1 MSQFLL
7 YYQRPNPATWVY
19 LSSFLT
25 IGLYF
30 VFHRFWSIR
39 NVDILLLILLGPGVL
54 LVHEGRRQQLA
65 QEVAGNTIPVLAQ
78 QRAEMIPGENRKLPA
93 RFANNNDRD
102 SDHSQTT
109 LIRTLGAPGPIVAL
123 EPRLTP
129 LQTATP
135 APTSETALPTAENLD
150 ANTRIPDMQNE
161 ASSDAIENGNM
172 NENASGERD
181 RELSSAQRLE
191 LRGFLWLLAVE
202 LVILIRLFFDPMMV
216 RRPLLDP
223 NLTTGGLV
231 FIGVSLLIFLLANVI
246 TSTPRT
252 QREQGPE
259 LGPGYPVLSMLPA
272 IPTTPDAATAN
283 RTADDGLRSAETP
296 EQPVAYAAIARTIAI
311 LAHLA
316 VIFGIALVGHW
327 HFSNFK
333 AGVGCATLYLLLP
346 YTAQMTGRVDHVLPA
361 ALLVW
366 AILMYRRPL
375 VAGIC
380 LGLAAGLVYYPA
392 FLIPLWLG
400 FYRQRGLARFASGVG
415 VTVALLTL
423 LLSIGGSE
431 QFSERL
437 VQMYGLW
444 LPLRE
449 NLDGVWG
456 LSWQPIWRF
465 PILVAYVLLA
475 GFFAIWPRHKNL
487 GTLMSCSAAL
497 MVAAQFWHGFGG
509 GLFVAWFLP
518 LLLLTIFRPNLED
531 RVALK
536 VIGNSSGRRFQ
547 GSAVGIEAAVILI
560 ACSLSVLA
568 ILSADRLA

>member
-65 QEVAGNTIPVLAQ
+65 QEVAGNTTPVLAQ
-78 QRAEMIPGENRKLPA
+78 QRAEMIPGESRKLPA
-93 RFANNNDRD
+93 QIANNHLHYD
-102 SDHSQTT
+102 SSETT
-109 LIRTLGAPGPIVAL
+109 LIRTSTASEPVAAID
-123 EPRLTP
+123 PTPTP
-129 LQTATP
+129 LQT
-135 APTSETALPTAENLD
+135 SIQLPTAGADLSASENLAD
-150 ANTRIPDMQNE
+150 NTQLPE
-161 ASSDAIENGNM
+161 TPSDTSVNGT
-172 NENASGERD
+172 ASGEGD
-181 RELSSAQRLE
+181 RELSPAQRLE

-202 LVILIRLFFDPMMV
+202 LVILTRLFFDPMMV

-272 IPTTPDAATAN
+272 IPTTPDAAATG
-283 RTADDGLRSAETP
+283 RTADDGLRSAETA

-415 VTVALLTL
+415 VPVALLTF

-568 ILSADRLA
+568 VLSAERLA